1 MPPFFCLNP
10 LQNSKFRVP
19 QSEWFQLD
27 TWQIFTDE
35 NSADFSLLLGSKRHA
50 PLALWPRQHMAN
62 RDDQPTSMAIGWSYC
77 SSPEEKTTV
86 CHRNTHEISTVC
98 QMLLYA
104 NGHCQGGIQRHHNM
118 DAYYQLD
125 LLLCSLVT
133 VNSGSFGG
141 KPECTIWPHANMPML
156 DLT

>member
-1 MPPFFCLNP
+1 MPPFFLFEPAANS
-10 LQNSKFRVP
+10 SKFRVP

-62 RDDQPTSMAIGWSYC
+62 RDDQPTSMAIGWSYF

-86 CHRNTHEISTVC
+86 CYRNTHEISRVC
-98 QMLLYA
+98 QMLPVMFERCPGFALAYA
-104 NGHCQGGIQRHHNM
+104 NGHCQGGIQRHQNM
-118 DAYYQLD
+118 DVYYQLD
-125 LLLCSLVT
+125 LLFVRSRDSELWIVWRET
-133 VNSGSFGG
+133 
-141 KPECTIWPHANMPML
+141 
-156 DLT
+156 